1 MRTVAILPTISIAFC
16 LPLLLPSA
24 IVSQAYAAE
33 VSVDA
38 ILVGPEHP
46 GASTLC
52 TLKVRLKNGGT
63 RTVSYFTFNVKING
77 QEVPL
82 YKSHT
87 YMVNIDPGTV
97 GELELQN
104 FYSPASPKAF
114 TVQVTLVEA
123 QWVQVKKEEAS
134 TTTTPSGPVA
144 GLPASAS
151 LSVKI

>member
-1 MRTVAILPTISIAFC
+1 MRTVAILPAISITFY
-16 LPLLLPSA
+16 LPLLLASA
-24 IVSQAYAAE
+24 FVSQAYAAE
-33 VSVDA
+33 VGVDA
-38 ILVGPEHP
+38 ILVGPAHP
-46 GASTLC
+46 GPSTLC

-123 QWVQVKKEEAS
+123 QWVQVKKEGTS
-134 TTTTPSGPVA
+134 TTTTPSGLVA
-144 GLPASAS
+144 GLPVSAS
-151 LSVKI
+151 LSVKM